1 MNQYR
6 HAVVGWVQSRA
17 PLSLIEDRINE
28 MDELSED
35 QRAALYLYAWTLKST
50 NTPRRM
56 LAEANETLE
65 MVE

>member
-1 MNQYR
+1 
-6 HAVVGWVQSRA
+6 
-17 PLSLIEDRINE
+17 